1 MHFRTESRF
10 TLFREMLTPVQRVP
24 NPDDSISRK
33 LEAMIAE
40 GAVRPDPAQLA
51 ITRRFDHL
59 LTELAGNRAQRK
71 SNALG
76 WLFASRKHEHPPL
89 KGLYLYGGVG
99 RGKTMLMDLFF
110 ETVPIQ
116 RKRRA
121 HFHEFMADV
130 HERIFK
136 HRQKLKNG
144 ETRQADPMPPVAS
157 EIFAEARL
165 LCFDEFSVTDIADAM
180 ILSRLFGEL
189 FAKGCVLVAT
199 SNVEPNDLYRDGL
212 NRGLFLPFI
221 DLLKTYTEIVPLDAG
236 MDYRLAKMEGLP
248 VWLSPM
254 GPQADAALDR
264 AWIHATAGLS
274 VAAGEVAHKGRKI
287 KVPAAANGCARFSF
301 SDLCERP
308 LGAADYLAILS
319 HYRTIFIDHIPHLG
333 PERRNEIKRFIMLVD
348 TIYDHGA
355 RLFATAA
362 AAPIDLLTAK
372 KGTEGFEFD
381 RTVSRLIEMQ
391 SEEYARNHHAE
402 TVAS

>member
-1 MHFRTESRF
+1 M
-10 TLFREMLTPVQRVP
+10 P
-24 NPDDSISRK
+24 NPEDSISRK
-33 LEAMIAE
+33 LDAMIAA
-40 GAVRPDPAQLA
+40 GALSRDPAQLA
-51 ITRRFDHL
+51 IAKRLDHL
-59 LTELAGNRAQRK
+59 SSELAAGRAERK

-76 WLFASRKHEHPPL
+76 WLFASRKNEHPPL

-110 ETVPIQ
+110 ETVPIK

-130 HERIFK
+130 HDRIFK

-144 ETRQADPMPPVAS
+144 ETRQADPMPPVAA

-189 FAKGCVLVAT
+189 FSKGCVLVAT
-199 SNVEPNDLYRDGL
+199 SNVEPGNLYKDGL

-221 DLLKTYTEIVPLDAG
+221 DLLKAHAAIVPLDTTT
-236 MDYRLAKMEGLP
+236 DYRLAKIEGLP
-248 VWLSPM
+248 VWSSPL
-254 GPQADAALDR
+254 GPQADTELDN
-264 AWIHATAGLS
+264 AWTLATAGLT
-274 VAAGEVAHKGRKI
+274 VAPAEVAFKGRKI
-287 KVPAAANGCARFSF
+287 VVPKAAGECARFSF
-301 SDLCERP
+301 ADLCEKP

-319 HYRTIFIDHIPHLG
+319 HYRTIFVEHIPHLG
-333 PERRNEIKRFIMLVD
+333 PERRNETKRFIMLVD

-355 RLFATAA
+355 RLFASAA
-362 AAPIDLLTAK
+362 SAPIDLLTAK

-381 RTVSRLIEMQ
+381 RTVSRLIELQ
-391 SEEYARNHHAE
+391 SKEYAATYHA
-402 TVAS
+402 VSAVL